1 MMHPSSLILFTRL
14 TMDTSREIAKGT
26 RAYLKDVNDF
36 GTVQRTNLLGLQ
48 NSPVVV
54 LDDGT
59 ARAFAGGRRR
69 EVVDV
74 ATKVDVLG
82 NPVPLVP
89 VDVFKVGAVQLTE
102 FGVPEAQQTEI
113 FKKWRLLP
121 EAQKT
126 EFIHRWEGLDTSDI
140 ASLNAFLQMMVDEL
154 S

>member
-1 MMHPSSLILFTRL
+1 MHPSSHILFIGFN
-14 TMDTSREIAKGT
+14 MENSHQVAKGT
-26 RAYLKDVNDF
+26 RAFLKSVNDF

-59 ARAFAGGRRR
+59 AVAFAGGRRV

-74 ATKVDVLG
+74 AGKVDVLG
-82 NPVPLVP
+82 NPVPFIP
-89 VDVFKVGAVQLTE
+89 SDVFRVGAVQLTE

-113 FKKWRLLP
+113 FKRWRQVP
-121 EAQKT
+121 DAQKQ
-126 EFIHRWEGLDTSDI
+126 EFVRQWESLDTANT